1 MKTRGQFFRM
11 NRLMSYSVM
20 KPLLALVIMIC
31 IMTFLS
37 DNFATSENFFNVL
50 RQVSVNL
57 CISVGRTLV
66 ILTGGIDLS
75 VGSVLAISGAV
86 AAGLFKNGLEW
97 ERAGLFIGF
106 SFFWWLRGGVT
117 GWGCMGCI

>member
-86 AAGLFKNGLEW
+86 AAGLFKYGLEW
-97 ERAGLFIGF
+97 
-106 SFFWWLRGGVT
+106 
-117 GWGCMGCI
+117 